1 MITLN
6 NSGIYGPYRHC
17 IDPKLRQL
25 GRAVAEM
32 LAKEGL
38 TVSQVEEVL
47 GEVESIVYHNVPLR
61 APRNTQPR
69 PEETPDEADA

>member
-6 NSGIYGPYRHC
+6 HGGIYGAHQQC
-17 IDPKLRQL
+17 VSPKLKQL
-25 GRAVAEM
+25 GREIAEM

-47 GEVESIVYHNVPLR
+47 GAVESIVYHKVPLR

-69 PEETPDEADA
+69 PEETPDEAEA

>member
-6 NSGIYGPYRHC
+6 HGGIYGPHQRC
-17 IDPKLRQL
+17 ANSKLIQL
-25 GRAVAEM
+25 GREIAEM

-47 GEVESIVYHNVPLR
+47 GEVESIVYHKVPLR

-69 PEETPDEADA
+69 PEETPDEAEA